1 MKRSVYRKKYWTQ
14 KIEEEKKIKE
24 EIEVDK
30 ILQEEKPK
38 RKKVKEND

>member
-24 EIEVDK
+24 EIEVNE

-38 RKKVKEND
+38 KKRVKEND

>member
-24 EIEVDK
+24 EIEVNE

>member
-24 EIEVDK
+24 EIEVNK

-38 RKKVKEND
+38 KKRVKEND

>member
-30 ILQEEKPK
+30 ILQEDKPK